1 MTIPLHLL
9 GEEGQISPADRR
21 NSMLLTILSN
31 LVVALV
37 IVMVAMV
44 VLLIG

>member
-9 GEEGQISPADRR
+9 AEEGQISPADSR
-21 NSMLLTILSN
+21 NSMLLTILSK

-37 IVMVAMV
+37 IAMVAMV